1 MNTLIS
7 KFNVNLLFFT
17 LFSLYFYPL
26 QIYTQNYVS
35 TPECVSYDSLYNRYL
50 VSCFSAGRIVAIDS
64 NGTQSIFV
72 DGLGYAYSH
81 TIYGNAV
88 YVSTM
93 KTIKGFNLASGS
105 LIFNVYI
112 SSAHQLDGMTTDTSG
127 NLFVVDFHYGGSND
141 QIFKINLN
149 SQAYSTFVPPGQG
162 LVHMPQD
169 LFYDKP
175 NNRLIVVSATTNGP
189 IQAVNLS
196 DSSISN
202 ILATTSGSFDGIEMD
217 SSGNYYLS
225 NWELKTVIKYDHN
238 FSNPPITIYTGQ
250 SAPSNLGYNKKKHVL
265 AVPFFNANTVIFLQ
279 LGSSGIIKKTNELAN
294 DYKLFQ
300 NFPNPFNPSTNIK
313 FQIRDSRFVTL
324 KVYDALGKEI
334 AILVNE
340 KLKAGEYEA
349 HFHANQ
355 LSNSRF
361 SSGVYFYR
369 ITAGDFTEVKK
380 MILIK

>member
-1 MNTLIS
+1 MKTKIKITFFSYKILI
-7 KFNVNLLFFT
+7 FFLFT
-17 LFSLYFYPL
+17 NPIL
-26 QIYTQNYVS
+26 IYSQNYIS

-50 VSCFSAGRIVAIDS
+50 VSCFSVGRIVAIDS
-64 NGTQSIFV
+64 NGIQSIFIG
-72 DGLGYAYSH
+72 GLGYAYSH
-81 TIYGNAV
+81 TIYGNAI

-93 KTIKGFNLASGS
+93 KTIKGFDLASGS
-105 LIFNVYI
+105 LVFNVYI

-127 NLFVVDFHYGGSND
+127 NLYVVDFHYGGTSD
-141 QIFKINLN
+141 QIFKINLIT
-149 SQAYSTFVPPGQG
+149 QAYSTFVPAGIG

-217 SSGNYYLS
+217 TSGNYYLS

-300 NFPNPFNPSTNIK
+300 NFPNPFNPSTRIK
-313 FQIRDSRFVTL
+313 FKIKDSRFVTL
-324 KVYDALGKEI
+324 KVYDLLGKEVFT
-334 AILVNE
+334 LVNE
-340 KLKAGEYEA
+340 KLKAGEYEVQ
-349 HFHANQ
+349 FPSSQ
-355 LSNSRF
+355 LSDMQLT
-361 SSGVYFYR
+361 SGIYLYR
-369 ITAGDFTEVKK
+369 ISAGKFTDVKK
-380 MILIK
+380 MIFVK